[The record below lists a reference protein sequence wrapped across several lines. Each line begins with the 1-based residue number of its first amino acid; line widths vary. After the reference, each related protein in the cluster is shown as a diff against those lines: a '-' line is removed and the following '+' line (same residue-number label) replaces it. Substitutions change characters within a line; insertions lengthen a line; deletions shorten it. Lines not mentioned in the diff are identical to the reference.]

1 MFCFSLLKILF
12 LEMFLSWTFLLSF
25 LDFFFCFFVFC
36 FCLFLW
42 VIFFCRN
49 LSFSR
54 ELLSFVTS
62 FFFAAGIVLLPQDF
76 PLLPWLIS
84 FLPWAFLFCR
94 ELFSFAVV
102 TLVSRRNYMTK
113 KVGDIF
119 EGFKNFLNQHKL
131 GRYDIEV
138 TLKFPRRSKHLF
150 SKFSIASNLQKW
162 II

>member
-1 MFCFSLLKILF
+1 MFYFSLLKILF

-25 LDFFFCFFVFC
+25 LDFFLFVFCFFV
-36 FCLFLW
+36 L
-42 VIFFCRN
+42 VFFCELFSFGAIY

-54 ELLSFVTS
+54 ECYCLLSRA

-76 PLLPWLIS
+76 SLLPWLIS

-150 SKFSIASNLQKW
+150 SKFNIASNL
-162 II
+162 

>member
-1 MFCFSLLKILF
+1 MQNVLF
-12 LEMFLSWTFLLSF
+12 LFTENFVSRDVFVVNFSPV
-25 LDFFFCFFVFC
+25 FFGFFFFVF
-36 FCLFLW
+36 LFF
-42 VIFFCRN
+42 VFVFFC
-49 LSFSR
+49 
-54 ELLSFVTS
+54 ELFSFVTS

-131 GRYDIEV
+131 GRYDVEV

-150 SKFSIASNLQKW
+150 SKFNIASNL
-162 II
+162 

>member
-25 LDFFFCFFVFC
+25 LDFFFFFFC
-36 FCLFLW
+36 FLFLSFS
-42 VIFFCRN
+42 VSYFLLPQS

-102 TLVSRRNYMTK
+102 TLVSRRNYVTK

-150 SKFSIASNLQKW
+150 SKFNIASNL
-162 II
+162 

>member
-25 LDFFFCFFVFC
+25 LDFFFFVFLFFVF
-36 FCLFLW
+36 
-42 VIFFCRN
+42 VFFC
-49 LSFSR
+49 
-54 ELLSFVTS
+54 ELFSFVTS

-150 SKFSIASNLQKW
+150 SKFNIASNL
-162 II
+162 